1 MDRYPEECTEM
12 KRCRLQ
18 GETPIR
24 YSKPNPHVRTAIET
38 ILTPYQLS
46 GFATVSDFIYI
57 DRLSGLGGPFMNVTH
72 VGLNLS
78 VLEYTVLFNVPL
90 LSTRTGTTYRLE
102 KLIGLPNLVQLDLK
116 FRDPRWLAYK
126 NLWTQYSPPGPVWS
140 SLREPIWRSEPVWL
154 CYDTVVRMILTY
166 ALPTVRKV
174 RKVCIEG
181 YVRRRT
187 RDTFYDAL
195 EELRADPEKQIP
207 SKASR
212 KYIKRRR
219 FE

>member
-1 MDRYPEECTEM
+1 
-12 KRCRLQ
+12 
-18 GETPIR
+18 
-24 YSKPNPHVRTAIET
+24 
-38 ILTPYQLS
+38 
-46 GFATVSDFIYI
+46 
-57 DRLSGLGGPFMNVTH
+57 MNVTH

-78 VLEYTVLFNVPL
+78 DLEYMQLFNVAPL
-90 LSTRTGTTYRLE
+90 LATRTGTAYTLG

-116 FRDPRWLAYK
+116 FRDPRWLLYK
-126 NLWTQYSPPGPVWS
+126 NLWTQYSPRGPVWS
-140 SLREPIWRSEPVWL
+140 SLREPVLSSPREPVWL

-174 RKVCIEG
+174 RKVRIEG

-187 RDTFYDAL
+187 RDIFYNAL